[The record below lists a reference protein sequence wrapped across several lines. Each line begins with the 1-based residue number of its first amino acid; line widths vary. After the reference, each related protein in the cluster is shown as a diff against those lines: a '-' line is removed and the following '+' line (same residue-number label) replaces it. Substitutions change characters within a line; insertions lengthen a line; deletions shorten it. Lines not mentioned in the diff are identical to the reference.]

1 LEYKDIKVALQDHVK
16 EKHKKDLRTLSNEL
30 GGVLPPNSLGSNNLK
45 NLTYHSGKAV
55 YISEGGVLDLVSASK
70 LPKACHLKLFFDQ
83 LFYNMRYKSNFCD
96 IFSFIKTRKLNIDVT
111 SPWFQD
117 LWFPLSRKQGSV
129 GTTLVLTW
137 LGYEGAYK
145 IQQQNFKR
153 MLTNNKIPFEEID
166 YTDKRFID
174 HDVMKRE
181 ISETGSNNLKHKR
194 WIVLD
199 VRNFKKAVLRLNTKN
214 AEIVRDY
221 YLNLEEACFEYAE
234 YQAEWIRNKSERER
248 QILLQQ
254 LELEKVAKE
263 KAEREKEFEKVA
275 KEKAEREKEFE
286 KIAKEKAERKAL
298 RINKF
303 MKQITVK
310 EHKLEWIYIA
320 TTSMYA
326 SERIFKIGSTTRL
339 STRIGG
345 YNTGRPV
352 EDGYYYCW
360 VVKCYNAKDVD
371 YCIQKLLVDFKHR
384 KTAELYCGIRFT
396 DLRDIVAFIVKN
408 YDASVD
414 YINNFIKF
422 KLSQSLDEE
431 DLEPPRLDCKRITY
445 HIGEHTETINLE
457 NEDLDTLELIK
468 LEISSMLT
476 DMQQRQV
483 DLVVDRKMLL
493 ERLEKKISSEPRKN
507 LWTRVKEFTGWTTSK
522 AELTN
527 GDLNYK
533 IVY

>member
-1 LEYKDIKVALQDHVK
+1 MDLSGDFVTIDVVEKKNQKIRIVGTYEDPYFCGRDVCEILEYKDIKTALREHVK

-30 GGVLPPNSLGSNNLK
+30 DDVSSPNSLGSNNLE

-55 YISEGGVLDLVSASK
+55 YISEAGLYSLIMRSK
-70 LPKACHLKLFFDQ
+70 VPFAEA
-83 LFYNMRYKSNFCD
+83 
-96 IFSFIKTRKLNIDVT
+96 
-111 SPWFQD
+111 FQD
-117 LWFPLSRKQGSV
+117 LVFEVILPSIRKHGKFQM
-129 GTTLVLTW
+129 
-137 LGYEGAYK
+137 E
-145 IQQQNFKR
+145 Q
-153 MLTNNKIPFEEID
+153 
-166 YTDKRFID
+166 RF
-174 HDVMKRE
+174 ME
-181 ISETGSNNLKHKR
+181 Q
-194 WIVLD
+194 
-199 VRNFKKAVLRLNTKN
+199 LRIKEAQLEL
-214 AEIVRDY
+214 AEH
-221 YLNLEEACFEYAE
+221 E
-234 YQAEWIRNKSERER
+234 K
-248 QILLQQ
+248 
-254 LELEKVAKE
+254 ELEKV
-263 KAEREKEFEKVA
+263 
-275 KEKAEREKEFE
+275 
-286 KIAKEKAERKAL
+286 AKEKAERKAL

-345 YNTGRPV
+345 YNTGRPI

-384 KTAELYCGIRFT
+384 ETAELYCGIRFI
-396 DLRDIVAFIVKN
+396 DLRDIVSFIVKN

-431 DLEPPRLDCKRITY
+431 DLEPPRLDCKQITY
-445 HIGEHTETINLE
+445 HIGDHTETINLE

-476 DMQQRQV
+476 DMQQRKV

>member
-1 LEYKDIKVALQDHVK
+1 MDLSGDFVTIDVVEKKNQKIRIVGTYEDPYFCGRDVCAILEYKDINKTLREQVK
-16 EKHKKDLRTLSNEL
+16 ETHKKDLKSFSNEL
-30 GGVLPPNSLGSNNLK
+30 EDVTSSNSLGSNNLK

-55 YISEGGVLDLVSASK
+55 YISEAGLYSLIMRSK
-70 LPKACHLKLFFDQ
+70 VPFAEA
-83 LFYNMRYKSNFCD
+83 
-96 IFSFIKTRKLNIDVT
+96 
-111 SPWFQD
+111 FQD
-117 LWFPLSRKQGSV
+117 LVFEVILPSIRKHGKFQMEQRLS
-129 GTTLVLTW
+129 TTMEQLKL
-137 LGYEGAYK
+137 
-145 IQQQNFKR
+145 
-153 MLTNNKIPFEEID
+153 
-166 YTDKRFID
+166 
-174 HDVMKRE
+174 
-181 ISETGSNNLKHKR
+181 ETAAKE
-194 WIVLD
+194 
-199 VRNFKKAVLRLNTKN
+199 KA
-214 AEIVRDY
+214 
-221 YLNLEEACFEYAE
+221 
-234 YQAEWIRNKSERER
+234 EREK
-248 QILLQQ
+248 
-254 LELEKVAKE
+254 ELEKVAKE
-263 KAEREKEFEKVA
+263 KAEHEKELEKV
-275 KEKAEREKEFE
+275 
-286 KIAKEKAERKAL
+286 AKEKAERKAL

-345 YNTGRPV
+345 YNTGRPI

-371 YCIQKLLVDFKHR
+371 YCIQKLLADFKHR
-384 KTAELYCGIRFT
+384 ETTELYCGIRFT
-396 DLRDIVAFIVKN
+396 DLRDIVAFIVEN

-422 KLSQSLDEE
+422 KLSQSLDQE
-431 DLEPPRLDCKRITY
+431 DEEPPRLDCKRITC

-483 DLVVDRKMLL
+483 ALVVDRKVLL
-493 ERLEKKISSEPRKN
+493 ERLEKKIASEPRKN

-522 AELTN
+522 AELSN

>member
-1 LEYKDIKVALQDHVK
+1 MSITINSETHKIRLAGTIQTPFFCGKDVCRVLGYKDTKDALKKFVDKDDKCDLNEIHLKQDDPGEILEPFDGEILGGAQRPPQNDCYLGSRHNTFRENQMLYVSEVGIYSLILSSQAPFAKEFKKLLCKVILPSIRKHGFYQVEQRLTAQLKIK
-16 EKHKKDLRTLSNEL
+16 EEEL
-30 GGVLPPNSLGSNNLK
+30 G
-45 NLTYHSGKAV
+45 
-55 YISEGGVLDLVSASK
+55 
-70 LPKACHLKLFFDQ
+70 
-83 LFYNMRYKSNFCD
+83 
-96 IFSFIKTRKLNIDVT
+96 
-111 SPWFQD
+111 
-117 LWFPLSRKQGSV
+117 
-129 GTTLVLTW
+129 
-137 LGYEGAYK
+137 
-145 IQQQNFKR
+145 
-153 MLTNNKIPFEEID
+153 
-166 YTDKRFID
+166 
-174 HDVMKRE
+174 
-181 ISETGSNNLKHKR
+181 
-194 WIVLD
+194 
-199 VRNFKKAVLRLNTKN
+199 
-214 AEIVRDY
+214 
-221 YLNLEEACFEYAE
+221 
-234 YQAEWIRNKSERER
+234 
-248 QILLQQ
+248 
-254 LELEKVAKE
+254 LEKA
-263 KAEREKEFEKVA
+263 
-275 KEKAEREKEFE
+275 
-286 KIAKEKAERKAL
+286 AKEKAERKAL
-298 RINKF
+298 RISKF

-326 SERIFKIGSTTRL
+326 SERVFKIGSTTRL

-345 YNTGRPV
+345 YNTGRPI

-371 YCIQKLLVDFKHR
+371 YCIQKLLTDFKHR
-384 KTAELYCGIRFT
+384 ETTELYCGIRFT

-422 KLSQSLDEE
+422 KLSHSLDQE
-431 DLEPPRLDCKRITY
+431 DLKEEEPPILDCKRITY
-445 HIGEHTETINLE
+445 HIGAHTETINLE
-457 NEDLDTLELIK
+457 NEDLGTLELIK

-522 AELTN
+522 AELTS